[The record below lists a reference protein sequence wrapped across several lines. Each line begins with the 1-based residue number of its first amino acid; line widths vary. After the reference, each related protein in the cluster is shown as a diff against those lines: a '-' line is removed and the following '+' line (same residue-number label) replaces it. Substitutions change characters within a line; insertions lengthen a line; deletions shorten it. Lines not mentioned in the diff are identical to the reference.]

1 MKDNWNVKVIG
12 KKVVLVPY
20 KEKFVPKYHG
30 FMSDPAMLELTASEP
45 LTLEEEYEMQKTWYN
60 DPKKLTFIILSK
72 DMSTSD
78 EEREAREVG
87 CMAGDINLFLH
98 DNDDP
103 YNAEVDV
110 MIGEPCYR
118 NKGLA
123 TEALNLI
130 MHFGI
135 HKLQIKRF
143 FAKIS
148 ETNDPSIRLFE
159 RMGFER
165 INYSAAWK
173 EIEYEFVT
181 NYNDDEDDD
190 CKKRN
195 AQKNRDT
202 IERNVSNAVWTTY
215 D

>member
-12 KKVVLVPY
+12 KKVVLVAY

-45 LTLEEEYEMQKTWYN
+45 LTLEVEYEMQKTWYN

-72 DMSTSD
+72 EQQSCGSTSD
-78 EEREAREVG
+78 EEKRSNDVEID

-103 YNAEVDV
+103 YNAEVDI
-110 MIGEPCYR
+110 MIGEPSYR

-165 INYSAAWK
+165 INYSEGIINK
-173 EIEYEFVT
+173 SLSLSLLSLLLSHHHRSV
-181 NYNDDEDDD
+181 
-190 CKKRN
+190 
-195 AQKNRDT
+195 
-202 IERNVSNAVWTTY
+202 ERV
-215 D
+215 